1 MFELFHHLEGVGLA
15 ASLFAAIYT
24 LRYRI
29 HGEENLAALRP
40 DRPVLVAA
48 WHGQTHLLVGLMR
61 WRLGTARLRFI
72 IPDDERGI
80 ALGTGGRL
88 QGFQP
93 FKISMKEESFAAAR
107 STLALIRSLG
117 PGDVAY
123 INPDGPYGPARVP
136 RDGVAFIAARAS
148 AQLLPVGAYTA
159 TCYRLR
165 RWDRYSVPLPFSRIT
180 LVARPAFTPDRDEP
194 RTSILDRLSREL
206 TLAIEEAE
214 RLHRLREP

>member
-1 MFELFHHLEGVGLA
+1 MFELFHRLEGVGLA
-15 ASLFAAIYT
+15 ASALPAVHT
-24 LRYRI
+24 TRYRI
-29 HGEENLAALRP
+29 HGEEHLTALRA

-48 WHGQTHLLVGLMR
+48 WHGQTHLLVGFMR
-61 WRLGTARLRFI
+61 RRLGAARLRFI

-88 QGFQP
+88 LGFQP
-93 FKISMKEESFAAAR
+93 FKISMKEESFGAAR
-107 STLALIRSLG
+107 STLSLIRSLG

-136 RDGVAFIAARAS
+136 KDGVAFIAARAS
-148 AQLLPVGAYTA
+148 AQLLPVGAYTG

-180 LVARPAFTPDRDEP
+180 VVVRPAFTPDRDEP
-194 RTSILDRLSREL
+194 RTSILDRLTREL
-206 TLAIEEAE
+206 TQAIEEAE